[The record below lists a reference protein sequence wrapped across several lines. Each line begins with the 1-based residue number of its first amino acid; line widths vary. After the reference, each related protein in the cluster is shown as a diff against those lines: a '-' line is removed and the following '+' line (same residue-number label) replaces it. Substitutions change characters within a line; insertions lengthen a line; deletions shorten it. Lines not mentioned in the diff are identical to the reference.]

1 MQINPEIGR
10 NRTPIPSHDLPTGIL
25 LQDSYTLA
33 TQLALWQETDIWKIA
48 YTWIQVKI
56 DNLDRPDNNRK
67 RALEAIQKRI
77 RFATENKLSKSP
89 ASLQADIIEVLIEH
103 LDIQKRPN
111 PSVGDLNDI
120 CGEIVEGAVRILQST
135 EKGEFKDNDGTAM
148 ICYCMEKQFEE
159 FRKQFE
165 RMSPEWQDETL
176 EYILQT
182 LQEMPPEQRDKIL
195 KEIGTERL
203 SQDIVRKALITGALG
218 TAMITV
224 VKVAGFSA
232 YVFAVKMLASIAGL
246 VGLTLPFVAYTA
258 LTSLIAFITQPWIL
272 IIFFFGGAHWAKR
285 SIRRKIHDKL
295 LPILVSNT
303 LVVAHQNCPRPD
315 PEPLLSELRLRWNIS
330 EQIA

>member
-1 MQINPEIGR
+1 MNPETGKSR
-10 NRTPIPSHDLPTGIL
+10 NPIPSHDLSTGIL

-48 YTWIQVKI
+48 YTWIQAKI

-67 RALEAIQKRI
+67 RISEALQKRI
-77 RFATENKLSKSP
+77 KFAAENKLSKSP
-89 ASLQADIIEVLIEH
+89 ISLQADTIEVLIEH
-103 LDIQKRPN
+103 LDIQRRPN
-111 PSVGDLNDI
+111 PSVADLNDI
-120 CGEIVEGAVRILQST
+120 CEKIVEGAIRILQST

-148 ICYCMEKQFEE
+148 IRYCMEKQFEE
-159 FRKQFE
+159 LRKQFE

-176 EYILQT
+176 GYILQA

-203 SQDIVRKALITGALG
+203 SQDVIRKALITGTLG

-246 VGLTLPFVAYTA
+246 VGLTLPFAAYTV
-258 LTSLIAFITQPWIL
+258 LTSLIAFITKPLIL

-285 SIRRKIHDKL
+285 KIRRKIRDKL

-303 LVVAHQNCPRPD
+303 LVVAHQNCPSPD
-315 PEPLLSELRLRWNIS
+315 PEPLLCELRLRWNIS
-330 EQIA
+330 KQVA